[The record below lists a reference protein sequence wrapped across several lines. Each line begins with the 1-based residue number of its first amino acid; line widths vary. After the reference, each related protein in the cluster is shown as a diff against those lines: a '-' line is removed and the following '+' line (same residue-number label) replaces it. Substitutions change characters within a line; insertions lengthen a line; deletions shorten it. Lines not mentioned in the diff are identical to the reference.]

1 MHSKTP
7 FALKITF
14 LTRTITLV
22 CLMLL
27 SYKLTAVAFQGNGR
41 IVGKVVDEK
50 GETIIG
56 ASVKVQGQTGG
67 ASTNIDGAFNLS
79 LPAGTYTLDIS
90 YISYQTKRITGVVVK
105 VGESTSL
112 NIALTPAT
120 SQLNEVVIVS
130 TYSKSN
136 TEGLFV
142 KQKNA
147 VNFTNGISAEQITKT
162 PDANLGQSLKRIT
175 GITTFDN
182 KYVVVRG
189 ISERYNV
196 ATLDGTPLPSTDYT
210 RRNFSFE
217 LIPSDMIESVVVHK
231 TVTADLPV
239 GFAGGL
245 IQVNTKDIPN
255 QDFLTVSIGS
265 GMNDQSTGKSFL
277 SGKRGKYDALG
288 FDDGTRKMVDAP
300 FPLRNISQQYA
311 SDYIQADYDFGKKF
325 TNNWGLYS
333 YVAKP
338 NRNFALN
345 FGKNYEAKKNVN
357 NRFGFIFGLNYR
369 NSESI
374 NFIQT
379 ARDAFNMEEG
389 FKPAFKDSIGGSGK
403 TYNYNT
409 TLGSMLNVGY
419 RTQKHSLSSKNSY
432 SRVFSNVLS
441 ELYGYDNL
449 EESFIMSP
457 NVAPVFKR
465 VNTEPDFLS
474 LLQNKL
480 SGEHQLY
487 GMKFTW
493 EAGRVGIN
501 RQRKDMLRS
510 QLYNIN
516 QLFNENYA
524 YILGSQGY
532 GIYPASRANFNTKQV
547 DYNWNI
553 SASRSFLKETS
564 YANTVKVGYM
574 GSKKDQRSDFV
585 TAYLRK
591 TPNPSLPNFFL
602 FPQYVNLED
611 VHQSANFER
620 GGLLYQIDEIENN
633 YYGGK
638 LDYAAAY
645 AMVDQKLGKYVR
657 LVAGLRAEKQN
668 LRLINNTSSA
678 GISVGGGLGN
688 DIVIVK
694 TPFYIEKNI
703 DFLPSANLTVLVS
716 EKINFRLAY
725 SKAMIRPEFAEASRA
740 TNYNNELQGFV
751 QGGDVAST
759 TTTSYDA
766 KLELFPGFGETI
778 SVGAFYKDLQKPLE
792 LVRAVDDNATIY
804 TNLNAQSAKS
814 YGLEFEFRKR
824 LGFINPNAEWLNS
837 IVLSG
842 NASILR
848 SEVVGRRAPKE
859 LSEGPLLIDA
869 EVPNPQPGILYKSYN
884 YIAEAQNRPLYG
896 QTPLLYNAG
905 IEYNGKIFGASLVHN
920 YSGRKFFFLTTNLLN
935 NEYEAPYQQTDLQL
949 SANLLKEKAKF
960 KINMGNLFNSASYFY
975 NGLYS
980 YKPSEAGSTESLLPG
995 FSDDYE
1001 AGDQI
1006 TFRKL
1011 TGRSFSISF
1020 SYKF

>member
-1 MHSKTP
+1 MHIKTP
-7 FALKITF
+7 FALKLTF
-14 LTRTITLV
+14 LSRTITLL

-27 SYKLTAVAFQGNGR
+27 SYNLSAAAFQGNGR

-50 GETIIG
+50 GETVIG

-79 LPAGTYTLDIS
+79 LPAGTYSLDIS

-105 VGESTSL
+105 TGESTSL
-112 NIALTPAT
+112 NISLTPAT

-175 GITTFDN
+175 GISTFDN

-255 QDFLTVSIGS
+255 QDFLTLSIGS

-300 FPLRNISQQYA
+300 FPLRNNRKDDGSYVQE
-311 SDYIQADYDFGKKF
+311 DYDFGKKF

-345 FGKNYEAKKNVN
+345 FGKNYEAKNNVN

-369 NSESI
+369 NSENI

-379 ARDAFNMEEG
+379 ARDAFNMEES

-409 TLGSMLNVGY
+409 TLGSMLNIGF
-419 RTQKHSLSSKNSY
+419 RTQKHSLSSKNSF

-441 ELYGYDNL
+441 ELYGYDNV
-449 EESFIMSP
+449 EETSIMSP
-457 NVAPVFKR
+457 SVAPVFKR

-510 QLYNIN
+510 QLFNVN

-524 YILGSQGY
+524 YYLPSSGT

-547 DYNWNI
+547 DYNWNV

-564 YANTVKVGYM
+564 FANTVKIGYM

-591 TPNPSLPNFFL
+591 TRNTSLPSFHL
-602 FPQYVNLED
+602 FPQYVNLAD
-611 VHQSANFER
+611 VHQAANFEQ
-620 GGLLYQIDEIENN
+620 GGLLYEIDPIENN

-668 LRLINNTSSA
+668 LRLINNTTSA
-678 GISVGGGLGN
+678 GLSMPAGLGPN
-688 DIVIVK
+688 TEIVK
-694 TPFYIEKNI
+694 TPFYQEKAI
-703 DFLPSANLTVLVS
+703 DFLPSANLTVLLS

-740 TNYNNELQGFV
+740 VNYNNELQGFV
-751 QGGDVAST
+751 QGGLVTST

-792 LVRAVDDNATIY
+792 LIRRVEDNNTVF

-814 YGLEFEFRKR
+814 FGLEFEFRKR
-824 LGFINPNAEWLNS
+824 LGFINPNAEWLNNF
-837 IVLSG
+837 VLSG

-848 SEVVGRRAPKE
+848 SEVVGRRQPKSNE
-859 LSEGPLLIDA
+859 GQFLSEVTATI
-869 EVPNPQPGILYKSYN
+869 PNPQPGIKYFTYN
-884 YIAEAQNRPLYG
+884 YVVEAQNRPLYG

-920 YSGRKFFFLTTNLLN
+920 YSGRKFFFLTNTLLN

-949 SANLLKEKAKF
+949 SANLLKEKAKL

-980 YKPSEAGSTESLLPG
+980 YKPTEAGITESLLPG

-1001 AGDQI
+1001 VGDQI

-1011 TGRSFSISF
+1011 TGRTFSISF

>member
-27 SYKLTAVAFQGNGR
+27 SYNLTAVAFQGNGR

-255 QDFLTVSIGS
+255 QDFLTMSIGS

-311 SDYIQADYDFGKKF
+311 SYYTQADYDFGKKF

-369 NSESI
+369 NSENI

-379 ARDAFNMEEG
+379 ARDAFNLEES
-389 FKPAFKDSIGGSGK
+389 FKPAFKDSIAGSGK

-409 TLGSMLNVGY
+409 TLGSMLNIGF
-419 RTQKHSLSSKNSY
+419 RTQKHALSSKNSF

-441 ELYGYDNL
+441 ELYGYDNF
-449 EESFIMSP
+449 EETSNVSP
-457 NVAPVFKR
+457 SVAPVFKR

-474 LLQNKL
+474 LVQNKL
-480 SGEHQLY
+480 SGEHQLF

-510 QLYNIN
+510 QLYNVN

-524 YILGSQGY
+524 YILGANGF

-547 DYNWNI
+547 DYNWNV
-553 SASRSFLKETS
+553 SASRSFLKES
-564 YANTVKVGYM
+564 SFANTVKVGYM

-591 TPNPSLPNFFL
+591 TPNSSLPNFYL
-602 FPQYVNLED
+602 FPQYVNLAD
-611 VHQSANFER
+611 VHQTANFEK
-620 GGLLYQIDEIENN
+620 GGLMYEIDPIENN

-638 LDYAAAY
+638 IDYAAAY
-645 AMVDQKLGKYVR
+645 AMIDQKLGKYIR

-678 GISVGGGLGN
+678 GNSVSGVLDN
-688 DIVIVK
+688 DVEIVK
-694 TPFYIEKNI
+694 TPFYIEKDI
-703 DFLPSANLTVLVS
+703 DLLPSANLTVLLS
-716 EKINFRLAY
+716 EKMNFRLAY
-725 SKAMIRPEFAEASRA
+725 SKAMVRPEFAEASRA

-751 QGGDVAST
+751 QGGDVTST

-766 KLELFPGFGETI
+766 KFEIFPGFGETI

-804 TNLNAQSAKS
+804 RNLNAQSAKS

-824 LGFINPNAEWLNS
+824 LGFINNNAEWLNDF
-837 IVLSG
+837 VLSG

-848 SEVVGRRAPKE
+848 SEVVGRRAPKNA
-859 LSEGPLLIDA
+859 SEGPLLIDV
-869 EVPNPQPGILYKSYN
+869 EVPNPQPGKRYVSYN

-949 SANLLKEKAKF
+949 SANLLKEKAKL
-960 KINMGNLFNSASYFY
+960 KINMGNLFNSPSFFY

-980 YKPSEAGSTESLLPG
+980 YIPASAGVTESLLPG

-1001 AGDQI
+1001 VGDQI

-1011 TGRSFSISF
+1011 TGRTFSISF